1 MINDSD
7 IIDSEVLLNPANIN
21 KVQPLNGI
29 QKEKKFNSLDSCSH
43 GGIYSTK
50 NCLQVKIDFSSN
62 INPLGVSRQ
71 VLKEIRKNIKQIS
84 HVYPDSNCNLL
95 KKSIAEY
102 IKHDI
107 DKEWISVGNGAT
119 EIIHNF
125 VRAVSLSNAIIIPPT
140 FCEYE
145 LASKRCKM
153 KINFIP
159 LSKKLQ
165 IQAEEVIEKSKK
177 INSNSLIFI
186 CNPNNPTGLVNT
198 QMIEKILSSIDC
210 SKTILLL
217 DESFIEFLN
226 DIGKESLMSKI
237 KEYNNL
243 AILRSMTKSYGLAG
257 LRLGY
262 LVANPRLIRK
272 LKPFQI
278 PWSVNGI
285 AQIAGIA
292 ALNDQDHVIRAKK
305 IIEREKNYMYKKINT
320 KENQA
325 NALRSDVNFF
335 LIKLKNINSITYQK
349 ILLDF
354 YGIYVRDCSSFRGMS
369 SDFIRVA
376 VKTHKDNVRLLKAIY
391 DINNHLNKS
400 TMFKNK

>member
-21 KVQPLNGI
+21 KVQPLNSI

-50 NCLQVKIDFSSN
+50 NYLQVKIDFSSN
-62 INPLGVSRQ
+62 INPLGISRQ

-95 KKSIAEY
+95 KQSIAEY
-102 IKHDI
+102 VEHGI

-125 VRAVSLSNAIIIPPT
+125 VRAVSLTNAIIIPPT

-165 IQAEEVIEKSKK
+165 IQADKVIEKSKK

-262 LVANPRLIRK
+262 MVANPRLIRK

-305 IIEREKNYMYKKINT
+305 IIEREKNYMYKQINK

-354 YGIYVRDCSSFRGMS
+354 HGIYVRDCSSFRGMS

>member
-21 KVQPLNGI
+21 KVQPLNSI

-50 NCLQVKIDFSSN
+50 NYLQVKIDFSSN
-62 INPLGVSRQ
+62 INPLGISRQ

-125 VRAVSLSNAIIIPPT
+125 VRAVSLTNAIIIPPT

-153 KINFIP
+153 KINFIS

-165 IQAEEVIEKSKK
+165 IQADKVIEKSKK

-262 LVANPRLIRK
+262 MVANPRLIRK

-305 IIEREKNYMYKKINT
+305 IIEREKNYMYKQINK

-354 YGIYVRDCSSFRGMS
+354 HGIYVRDCSSFRGMS

>member
-1 MINDSD
+1 MINDIG
-7 IIDSEVLLNPANIN
+7 IIDSEVLLNLSNIN
-21 KVQPLNGI
+21 DVKPLNNI
-29 QKEKKFNSLDSCSH
+29 QGKKEFNSLDSCSH

-50 NCLQVKIDFSSN
+50 NYLKVKIDFSSN
-62 INPLGVSRQ
+62 INPLGISRQ
-71 VLKEIRKNIKQIS
+71 VLKEIRKNLKQIS

-95 KKSIAEY
+95 KKSIAKYVE
-102 IKHDI
+102 HDI
-107 DKEWISVGNGAT
+107 DTEWISVGNGAT

-125 VRAVSLSNAIIIPPT
+125 VRALSLSNSIIITPT

-145 LASKRCKM
+145 LVSKRCKM
-153 KINFIP
+153 KIDYIP

-165 IQAEEVIEKSKK
+165 IQADKVIEKSK

-198 QMIEKILSSIDC
+198 QMIAKILSSIDR
-210 SKTILLL
+210 SKTILLI

-226 DIGKESLMSKI
+226 DIEKESLISKI
-237 KEYNNL
+237 KEYDNL

-262 LVANPRLIRK
+262 LIANPHLIRK

-292 ALNDQDHVIRAKK
+292 ALNDQDHVNRAKK
-305 IIEREKNYMYKKINT
+305 IIQKERNYMYKKINN
-320 KENQA
+320 KENHA

-335 LIKLKNINSITYQK
+335 LIKLKNINSINYQK
-349 ILLDF
+349 ILLNF
-354 YGIYVRDCSSFRGMS
+354 HGILVRDCSSFRGMS
-369 SDFIRVA
+369 TDFIRVA
-376 VKTHKDNVRLLKAIY
+376 VRNHKDNLILLKAIY
-391 DINNHLNKS
+391 DINNNLNKS
-400 TMFKNK
+400 KVFKNK

>member
-1 MINDSD
+1 MIND
-7 IIDSEVLLNPANIN
+7 IGIVDSEVLLNLSNIN
-21 KVQPLNGI
+21 DVKPLNNI
-29 QKEKKFNSLDSCSH
+29 QGKKEFNSLDSCSH

-50 NCLQVKIDFSSN
+50 NYLKVKIDFSSN
-62 INPLGVSRQ
+62 INPLGISRQ
-71 VLKEIRKNIKQIS
+71 VLKEIRKNLKQIS

-95 KKSIAEY
+95 KKSIAKYVE
-102 IKHDI
+102 HDI
-107 DKEWISVGNGAT
+107 DTEWISVGNGAT

-125 VRAVSLSNAIIIPPT
+125 VRALSLSNSIIITPT

-145 LASKRCKM
+145 LVSKRCKM
-153 KINFIP
+153 KIDYIP

-165 IQAEEVIEKSKK
+165 IQADKVIEKSK

-198 QMIEKILSSIDC
+198 QMIEKILSSIDR
-210 SKTILLL
+210 SKTILLI

-226 DIGKESLMSKI
+226 DIEKESLISKI
-237 KEYNNL
+237 KEYDNL

-262 LVANPRLIRK
+262 LIANPHLIRK

-292 ALNDQDHVIRAKK
+292 ALNDQDHVNRAKK
-305 IIEREKNYMYKKINT
+305 IIQKERNYMYKKINN
-320 KENQA
+320 KESHA

-335 LIKLKNINSITYQK
+335 LIKLKNISSITYQK
-349 ILLDF
+349 ILLNF
-354 YGIYVRDCSSFRGMS
+354 HGIFVRDCSSFRGMS
-369 SDFIRVA
+369 TDFIRVA
-376 VKTHKDNVRLLKAIY
+376 VRTHKDNLILLKAIY
-391 DINNHLNKS
+391 DINNNLNKS
-400 TMFKNK
+400 KVFKNK